1 MVSNLPPL
9 TKLSA
14 LTWAEKLS
22 ELSKHSDDPDTK
34 TACILEFGGLVVAEA
49 ANGLPRNT
57 KATVVRTTRPDKYA
71 WIMHAERKAI
81 SLAAR
86 RGLCTAGTT
95 AHLNWFPCA
104 QCAGALVE
112 SGILV
117 LDADRQAYESRKDD
131 PRYEF
136 AVAMEMLLEAR
147 VVIGWH

>member
-1 MVSNLPPL
+1 MSSLPRL
-9 TKLSA
+9 AKLGA
-14 LTWAEKLS
+14 LTWADKLS
-22 ELSKHSDDPDTK
+22 ELAKYSDDPDTK
-34 TACILEFGGLVVAEA
+34 TACILEFGGAVVVQA
-49 ANGLPRNT
+49 ANSLSGRMRVNP
-57 KATVVRTTRPDKYA
+57 ARTTRPDKYA

-136 AVAMEMLLEAR
+136 AVAMEMLLEAG